1 MQVIVMV
8 FFFSINR
15 TTLLIV
21 SALELAHTLVKN
33 LQVDGNLTVLGTQT
47 AVSTADVTAGSPF
60 FRLNE
65 GNAIGEAGT
74 TYQGTGVDD
83 AFFSG
88 FMKGPSPQTYYVR
101 IDGKEQDLVESI
113 HSRLRL
119 ETTVSLLVHT

>member
-1 MQVIVMV
+1 MN
-8 FFFSINR
+8 FFVGLTPVQFKMLPQYIQTILCVWVVKASDPGDSNGVLLLNQQNHSVNSFRVR
-15 TTLLIV
+15 T
-21 SALELAHTLVKN
+21 SAHVGQN

-88 FMKGPSPQTYYVR
+88 FMAT
-101 IDGKEQDLVESI
+101 
-113 HSRLRL
+113 
-119 ETTVSLLVHT
+119 